1 MIVKGYLARRIFS
14 PVLGVFVF
22 CVVVVA
28 IFYLAQILGFASN
41 DSWPLDAVL
50 RMAALRLVLYFD
62 VLIPVAVL
70 IGMVIGLGRV
80 SQTHELTALANAGV
94 SKAQFFRLIAWPI
107 LALCLG
113 VLLLSTV
120 FRPWGYSHFYAVEAS
135 LAARLD
141 MTRIE
146 PGRFQVGDDE
156 WLIYADRKEDGVL
169 HDVFVHQLKPTGRG
183 LLTAKRLVQTVDDD
197 GVMRLRFDGQVSS
210 YTLPADGAGSRRL
223 VSEFESLDVLVE
235 AKEAATREKIRR
247 ALPLGKLIASSRP
260 IEVAEWQWRLVTP
273 LSVLLLAW
281 SASLLGSNRPRTHR
295 GIFIFVALGVATL
308 YFSAVGVLV
317 NWVEQARLPAW
328 PGVFLAPLS
337 LAVLLALLTLGQ
349 SRWRIMR

>member
-1 MIVKGYLARRIFS
+1 
-14 PVLGVFVF
+14 
-22 CVVVVA
+22 
-28 IFYLAQILGFASN
+28 
-41 DSWPLDAVL
+41 
-50 RMAALRLVLYFD
+50 
-62 VLIPVAVL
+62 
-70 IGMVIGLGRV
+70 
-80 SQTHELTALANAGV
+80 
-94 SKAQFFRLIAWPI
+94 
-107 LALCLG
+107 
-113 VLLLSTV
+113 
-120 FRPWGYSHFYAVEAS
+120 
-135 LAARLD
+135 

-247 ALPLGKLIASSRP
+247 ALPLGKLMASSRP